1 MGQMLG
7 FIVHTFSIW
16 DIYIINIY
24 ICINHICSIDFTI
37 GSPWISPKPQ
47 VRYMSATQLSALA
60 AVPAAGAACGSVA
73 TMAGG
78 AVGQWGRRVNKNG

>member
-1 MGQMLG
+1 M
-7 FIVHTFSIW
+7 
-16 DIYIINIY
+16 YNIY
-24 ICINHICSIDFTI
+24 ICINHIICSIDFSI

-78 AVGQWGRRVNKNG
+78 AVGHWGRGRVNKNG